1 MPSLSTKYAWLVGQ
15 KLEPEEDETVDHIFY
30 GLHDQQPHY
39 RCQIPELLRKRIR
52 GCFHGWMILSR
63 HPDNVI
69 WFLWN
74 PMTSKTIRLPPLVL
88 KDGFESIV
96 LLERKKKR
104 LRWIEIPFN
113 KQLMSLIG
121 DDDAILHCLTYC
133 NGKLYALTR
142 SDRQICVI
150 HFDIMV
156 KDDGKVVIN
165 LSQFVE
171 RPSYHL
177 NNGCTCTRY
186 FLKGGC
192 RELFYIS
199 LGFDS
204 EETERLLNVYLFKL
218 DMNSMIWK
226 EIEDLKDAML
236 FVDLHHH
243 CSVSYIPAIDLELA
257 GYVHILGKEGKVIY
271 AFNTKDKTMSLS
283 SISYLVPTNHLS
295 FWEYRLRGDHGEIK
309 CSTDFK
315 RGNKEDETVVRSVRN
330 EMVDINI
337 KTNEIHEEKKESHLL
352 NIPFDVLKTIMEHC
366 VGVEY
371 LKFRA
376 TCKHL
381 HLAAPMIQWSN
392 KTTLKRWKTY
402 SLVSPWLMVFDNHHG
417 IITFTEPMFGDKYY
431 IKTPEELIDTLF
443 QVWNVD
449 IHFVNKESSWRRY
462 RTDFGNIIPQSFQFP
477 TFYGQDIY
485 TLDEGRLSV
494 YRKMKEGL
502 CSWENVVAKS
512 PSCCGSSARYFLVKC
527 DQLLL
532 LISVEELE
540 NQLRFSS

>member
-1 MPSLSTKYAWLVGQ
+1 MKDNQGGCVESYVMKENQGGCGWRRRKTPAVVGEEWRWRQRMRSIKKGKIKQMPSLSTKYAWLVGQ

-52 GCFHGWMILSR
+52 GCFHGWMILSH

-88 KDGFESIV
+88 KDGDSESIEQCYLSSPPDDPNSYILLTRTDKPRV
-96 LLERKKKR
+96 VFCKLERKKKR

-295 FWEYRLRGDHGEIK
+295 FWEYRLRGDHGEI
-309 CSTDFK
+309 CWD
-315 RGNKEDETVVRSVRN
+315 
-330 EMVDINI
+330 
-337 KTNEIHEEKKESHLL
+337 
-352 NIPFDVLKTIMEHC
+352 
-366 VGVEY
+366 
-371 LKFRA
+371 
-376 TCKHL
+376 
-381 HLAAPMIQWSN
+381 
-392 KTTLKRWKTY
+392 
-402 SLVSPWLMVFDNHHG
+402 
-417 IITFTEPMFGDKYY
+417 MF
-431 IKTPEELIDTLF
+431 
-443 QVWNVD
+443 
-449 IHFVNKESSWRRY
+449 
-462 RTDFGNIIPQSFQFP
+462 
-477 TFYGQDIY
+477 
-485 TLDEGRLSV
+485 
-494 YRKMKEGL
+494 
-502 CSWENVVAKS
+502 
-512 PSCCGSSARYFLVKC
+512 
-527 DQLLL
+527 
-532 LISVEELE
+532 IS
-540 NQLRFSS
+540 